1 MKKAQ
6 EHYGCPSIPS
16 GLELENQGGT
26 NNLFSHWERRVLGN
40 ELMTASQSLN
50 PVFSAI
56 TMAFLKD
63 TGWYDVDYN
72 FADKFFY
79 GKDEGCDFL
88 TKACFDGRGEPNFQ

>member
-1 MKKAQ
+1 
-6 EHYGCPSIPS
+6 
-16 GLELENQGGT
+16 
-26 NNLFSHWERRVLGN
+26 
-40 ELMTASQSLN
+40 MTASQSLN

-88 TKACFDGRGEPNFQ
+88 TKACFDGRGEPNFQQFCNPETDPGVEGCSEDYLGIGSC

>member
-1 MKKAQ
+1 
-6 EHYGCPSIPS
+6 
-16 GLELENQGGT
+16 
-26 NNLFSHWERRVLGN
+26 
-40 ELMTASQSLN
+40 
-50 PVFSAI
+50 
-56 TMAFLKD
+56 MAFLKD